1 MLKSLLKHFQ
11 AILLLPVMMTI
22 VIPISILSSSKSANI
37 GWSLVDPLNL
47 LPTLFGLAF
56 IGAGLT
62 LVIKTNMLFA
72 TIGKGTLAPWTP
84 TQKLVVRGIYR
95 HVRNPMISGVFCI
108 LLGETLLF
116 GSPNLFTWFMIFVL
130 INMTYIPLLEEPGL
144 ERRFGEDYLV
154 YKKNVPRWIPRRTPW
169 DAPLSQ

>member
-1 MLKSLLKHFQ
+1 MLKSLFKHLQ

-22 VIPISILSSSKSANI
+22 VIPVSILSGSKSVSI
-37 GWSLVDPLNL
+37 GWSLAFPLNL
-47 LPTLFGLAF
+47 LPTFFSLAF

-62 LVIKTNMLFA
+62 LMIKTNMLFA

-108 LLGETLLF
+108 LLGEALLF
-116 GSPNLFTWFMIFVL
+116 GSPNIFTWFMIFVL
-130 INMTYIPLLEEPGL
+130 INVTYIPLLEEPGL
-144 ERRFGEDYLV
+144 EKRFGQDYLI
-154 YKKNVPRWIPRRTPW
+154 YKKNVPRWIPRREPW
-169 DAPLSQ
+169 NAPAS

>member
-1 MLKSLLKHFQ
+1 MLKSLLKHLQ
-11 AILLLPVMMTI
+11 AILLLPTVMTI
-22 VIPISILSSSKSANI
+22 VIPISILSGPKSANI
-37 GWSLVDPLNL
+37 GWALAFPLNL
-47 LPTLFGLAF
+47 LPTFFGLAF
-56 IGAGLT
+56 IGVGLA

-108 LLGETLLF
+108 LLGEASLF
-116 GSPNLFTWFMIFVL
+116 GSPNLFTWFMIFLL
-130 INMTYIPLLEEPGL
+130 INVTYIPLFEEPGL
-144 ERRFGEDYLV
+144 ERRFGQDYLV

-169 DAPLSQ
+169 DAPSE